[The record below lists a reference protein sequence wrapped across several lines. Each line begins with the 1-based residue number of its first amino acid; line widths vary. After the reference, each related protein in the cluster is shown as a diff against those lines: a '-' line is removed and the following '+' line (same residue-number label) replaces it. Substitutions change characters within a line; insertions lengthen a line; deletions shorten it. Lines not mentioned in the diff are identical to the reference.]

1 MTCATYMA
9 ATTLGLA
16 WLAATAQ
23 LSAQQWCS
31 LSGYVLDS
39 SAGTVPEAMVS
50 VINEDTGFRRLI
62 QTRTDGIYA
71 VASLQPG
78 TYKVIVRKDGFHTV
92 VRFGVRLDASQSA
105 RLDFQ
110 LVVGSVQETITVEGD
125 VRWLDR
131 GDASVGILINGDEA
145 EQLPLN
151 GHGLLSLIEL
161 APGAVVTPA
170 TRGESGQF
178 SVDGQRPNTN
188 YFTVD
193 GVSANT
199 GVSGGGLPAQ
209 STGGALPGMS
219 AFGSLHNLISL
230 EELQEMRVQVSTTVP
245 QFGRLPGAQVSIS
258 SRSGAND
265 FHGSLF
271 DSVRLGALD
280 ATDWFASGLTEP
292 NSSLPF
298 NDLAASLGGPVRRN
312 RTFFFVSYETLRLQQ
327 GFAWR
332 EVVPSLSVRGGLP
345 AWAESVFSLYPAPN
359 GPNLGDGL
367 AEWTAWSNSP
377 SHLDV
382 GSVRIDHAIT
392 SHLTTFGRYNI
403 SPSSN
408 EFGSAQVSRL
418 DLHSQS
424 LTLGVDWLAGPRTV
438 LDLRANASSAS
449 LSSAWTQADPPAAA
463 CALEPVTSYFLGAAG
478 SCDSLV
484 RFSIGGV
491 SQVIY
496 GSEGEQRQ
504 SQVQIVQTAS
514 LNRGAHSIQ
523 VGSDFLQLEP
533 ERRDPVSSLSILA
546 DSVASAGNSSNLW
559 IARSGP
565 QDTGATV
572 KEASVFGQD
581 TWRVTSRLTAVY
593 GLRWEFSPALMS
605 PPTTNFLNPQTGM
618 ISPARQLI
626 WQTTYKDFAPRLGLA
641 YRLDSRG
648 RTVARAGAGIY
659 YDSSLSIATDLING
673 GPLTL
678 SQYGSG
684 RIAPFD
690 SVLTF
695 GFTPDLR
702 LPLIKQWSAT
712 VEHAFGDYD
721 TLSIGYVGATGRQ
734 LIRREMGGL
743 GSSPD
748 IWVALT
754 TNDGASD
761 YNALNVQYRRRLA
774 RGVQA
779 LVTYTW
785 SHSLDDGS
793 SDAGLYWA
801 GSGQYYW
808 SGSRLSLNSE
818 RGPSD
823 FDIRHSVR
831 AAFTYELPRRSTGR
845 LARFTN
851 GWAVDG
857 IFLARTGFPIDVLDT
872 GQFMGLT
879 LANAFRPDLVSGQPI
894 WILDASAPGGRRL
907 NPAAFSAAP
916 EYVQGNLGRN
926 AITGF
931 GMSQVDLALRR
942 EFSVRERRS
951 VELRMEAFDALNHP
965 NFADPVSFLASPLF
979 GYSASMLNVMM
990 GSGSPGSGLAPMFQA
1005 GGARSVE
1012 ASVRFRF

>member
-1 MTCATYMA
+1 MTCATYVGVV
-9 ATTLGLA
+9 LGLA
-16 WLAATAQ
+16 WPAAVAP

-31 LSGYVLDS
+31 LSGLILDA
-39 SAGTVPEAMVS
+39 SAGTVPDAMVS

-62 QTRTDGIYA
+62 QSRTDGVYA

-78 TYKVIVRKDGFHTV
+78 TYKVVVRKDGFHTV

-110 LVVGSVQETITVEGD
+110 LAVGSVQETITVEGG

-131 GDASVGILINGDEA
+131 GDGSVGMVINGDEA
-145 EQLPLN
+145 EHLPLN

-161 APGAVVTPA
+161 APGAVATPA

-178 SVDGQRPNTN
+178 TVDGQRPNTN

-245 QFGRLPGAQVSIS
+245 QFGRLPGAQVSLS
-258 SRSGAND
+258 SRSGANE

-271 DSVRLGALD
+271 DSLRPRLLD
-280 ATDWFASGLTEP
+280 ATDWFASGLTEQ
-292 NSSLPF
+292 SSTLPF
-298 NDLAASLGGPVRRN
+298 NDFAASLGGPIRRN
-312 RTFFFVSYETLRLQQ
+312 RTFFFVSYEDLRLRQ

-332 EVVPSLSVRGGLP
+332 DVVPSLSARGGLP
-345 AWAESVFSLYPAPN
+345 AWAESVLNLYPAPN
-359 GPNLGDGL
+359 GPELGNGL
-367 AEWTAWSNSP
+367 AEWTAWSDSP

-382 GSVRIDHAIT
+382 GSLRIDQAIT
-392 SHLTTFGRYNI
+392 SHLTVFGRYNV

-408 EFGSAQVSRL
+408 EFGSAQISSL

-424 LTLGVDWLAGPRTV
+424 LTLGVDWLAGPGTV
-438 LDLRANASSAS
+438 LDLRANASYAS
-449 LSSAWTQADPPAAA
+449 LSSAWTQLDPPAAA

-478 SCDSLV
+478 ACDSLV

-504 SQVQIVQTAS
+504 SQLQIVQTAN
-514 LNRGAHSIQ
+514 LNRGLHSIQ
-523 VGSDFLQLEP
+523 AGSDYLQLEP
-533 ERRDPVSSLSILA
+533 ERRNAVASLSILA

-565 QDTGATV
+565 QDDGAKV
-572 KEASVFGQD
+572 KEASVFVQD
-581 TWRVTSRLTAVY
+581 TWRVTPRLTALY
-593 GLRWEFSPALMS
+593 GLRWEFSPALLS
-605 PPTTNFLNPQTGM
+605 SPTTNFLDPQTGV
-618 ISPARQLI
+618 IGPARQLI

-678 SQYGSG
+678 SQYESG

-690 SVLTF
+690 SQLTF
-695 GFTPDLR
+695 GFTPNLR
-702 LPLIKQWSAT
+702 LPLVKQWSAT

-721 TLSIGYVGATGRQ
+721 TVSVGYVGTAGRQ

-754 TNDGASD
+754 TNDGSSD
-761 YNALNVQYRRRLA
+761 YNALNVQYRKRLA
-774 RGVQA
+774 AGVQA

-793 SDAGLYWA
+793 SDSGLYWA

-808 SGSRLSLNSE
+808 SSSRLALSSE

-823 FDIRHSVR
+823 FDIRHAIR
-831 AAFTYELPRRSTGR
+831 AAFTYTLPRSFTGP
-845 LARFTN
+845 LSRFTN

-857 IFLARTGFPIDVLDT
+857 IFQARTGFPIDVLDT

-879 LANAFRPDLVSGQPI
+879 LANAFRPDIVSGQPI
-894 WILDASAPGGRRL
+894 WISDPSAPGGRRL

-916 EYVQGNLGRN
+916 EFVQGNLGRN

-931 GMSQVDLALRR
+931 GMAQVDLALRR
-942 EFSVRERRS
+942 ELPVREGRS
-951 VELRMEAFDALNHP
+951 VELRLEAFNALNHA

-979 GYSASMLNVMM
+979 GYSPSMLNVMM

-1005 GGARSVE
+1005 GGVRSVE